1 MCESTFTDATYAH
14 TIIAAERYKTRLISP
29 AEANYAAYLSDLKG
43 EIGTNIL
50 FAGSGVILNITFLTI
65 RVYYV

>member
-1 MCESTFTDATYAH
+1 MITFTDAAYAH
-14 TIIAAERYKTRLISP
+14 TNIAAERYKTRLISP

-50 FAGSGVILNITFLTI
+50 IARNGLKKYQI
-65 RVYYV
+65 